1 MADRKATASWQ
12 GDIKSGKGK
21 MRFADYEGQ
30 FSYSSRFE
38 EGTGT
43 NPEELLGAAHAG
55 CYAMSVSS
63 ALGRAGYTPESIEV
77 TAKIALRRI
86 DGKATIVNSHII
98 CRAIVPG
105 ISEEEFKQIAETSR
119 EGCTISRAL
128 AGVEITLEAELV
140 KG

>member
-1 MADRKATASWQ
+1 
-12 GDIKSGKGK
+12 
-21 MRFADYEGQ
+21 
-30 FSYSSRFE
+30 
-38 EGTGT
+38 
-43 NPEELLGAAHAG
+43 
-55 CYAMSVSS
+55 MSVSS
-63 ALGRAGYTPESIEV
+63 ALGRAGYTPESIEA

>member
-1 MADRKATASWQ
+1 MADREATASWQ

-55 CYAMSVSS
+55 CYVMSVSS
-63 ALGRAGYTPESIEV
+63 ALGRAGYTPETIEA
-77 TAKIALRRI
+77 TARIALRRI
-86 DGKATIVNSHII
+86 DGKATIVSSHLV
-98 CRAIVPG
+98 CRAVVPG
-105 ISEEEFKQIAETSR
+105 ISEEAFLQIAEASR

-128 AGVEITLEAELV
+128 TGVEITLEAELV
-140 KG
+140 AG